1 MFKKKKLNKI
11 IVSENSFND
20 NDPYKIIGSNISVV
34 NVLREEGTDI
44 EEIHDDAML
53 SYYVDFYL
61 AQYNNGNFSQFVWN
75 SKWDEELIENIA
87 IGLEEMGAEK
97 HLQFYEEQCAKVE
110 NLSEEELDAFLDGEY
125 FGENPTRDLLN
136 NDAFFDIDEKL
147 IELNSKWLKNHP
159 DLKVYS
165 IDDMFAVIEKFL
177 GRKIE
182 KY

>member
-11 IVSENSFND
+11 IVSENSFD
-20 NDPYKIIGSNISVV
+20 DSDLYKIISSNISVV
-34 NVLREEGTDI
+34 NVLREEGIAI
-44 EEIHDDAML
+44 EEIHEDAML

-87 IGLEEMGAEK
+87 IGLEKMNAEK
-97 HLQFYEEQCAKVE
+97 HLEFFEQQCEKV
-110 NLSEEELDAFLDGEY
+110 NQLSEEELDAFLDSEY
-125 FGENPTRDLLN
+125 FGENATRDSLKN
-136 NDAFFDIDEKL
+136 SAFFDIDENL
-147 IELNSKWLKNHP
+147 IELNANWLKNHP
-159 DLKVYS
+159 DLKVLS
-165 IDDMFAVIEKFL
+165 IDDMFAAIEKFL

>member
-1 MFKKKKLNKI
+1 MYKKKKLNKI

-20 NDPYKIIGSNISVV
+20 SDPYKIISSNISVI

-44 EEIHDDAML
+44 EEIHKDAML

-75 SKWDEELIENIA
+75 SRWDEELIENIA
-87 IGLEEMGAEK
+87 IGLEKMGAEK
-97 HLQFYEEQCAKVE
+97 HLEFYEEQCSKVE
-110 NLSEEELDAFLDGEY
+110 SMSEEELDNFLDNEY
-125 FGENPTRDLLN
+125 FVENAPKDLLN
-136 NDAFFDIDEKL
+136 NDAFFDIDENL
-147 IELNSKWLKNHP
+147 IELNAKWLKNNP
-159 DLKVYS
+159 ALKVLP
-165 IDDMFAVIEKFL
+165 IDDMFAAIEKFL